1 MDQETRLEK
10 NRSGKWEIRW
20 SEPDAAHPGKWRSR
34 GVSTRTEDRVAAEA
48 VRRAFIKADGE
59 ITAALAAGPKPATLE
74 DVLAGYETACK
85 RRDVGVTTMRVITLL
100 RGEIGDL
107 SVTDVTPEAV
117 AEYGAGRGVASG
129 TLRRELGV
137 LTAAL
142 TWGAKHRLYPGA
154 PPAVDLPPG
163 GTARTVFLDA
173 KTEGLL
179 FTRATQDEWWG
190 RISRPGLFTCV
201 ALDTGA
207 RKAAVEGLTWDRVDM
222 VRETL
227 DFRDPGLRATKKRR
241 VATPITTRLKPVLE
255 RAWRERAPKEKFVLG
270 SGGGNVRGAFESFIE
285 KAGELIP
292 GLDGVTPHVLRH
304 TRITLLLQAGVSVW
318 DVSALVGASPTVI
331 QEVYGHHVS
340 DGRLRSQADRRV
352 A

>member
-1 MDQETRLEK
+1 MDQETSLEK

-20 SEPDAAHPGKWRSR
+20 SEPDGANPGKWRSR
-34 GVSTRTEDRVAAEA
+34 TVSTRTEDRVAAEA

-59 ITAALAAGPKPATLE
+59 IAAALAAGPKPTTLE
-74 DVLAGYETACK
+74 DVLAGYDTACR
-85 RRDVGVTTMRVITLL
+85 RRDVGPTTLRAIGWL
-100 RGEIGDL
+100 RGELGDL
-107 SVTDVTPEAV
+107 YVTDVTPEAV
-117 AEYGAGRGVASG
+117 AEYGSDRDVASA

-142 TWGAKHRLYPGA
+142 KWGAKHRLYPGHA
-154 PPAVDLPPG
+154 PAVDLPPG
-163 GTARTVFLDA
+163 GTARAVFLDA

-190 RISRPGLFTCV
+190 KLSRPGVFTCV

-222 VRETL
+222 ARETL

-255 RAWRERAPKEKFVLG
+255 RAWRERDTRSKFVLG
-270 SGGGNVRGAFESFIE
+270 GERSVRTSFGSFIE
-285 KAGELIP
+285 KASELIP
-292 GLDGVTPHVLRH
+292 GLEGVTPHVLRH